1 VWGVG
6 NPHYISVQQKNYSGD
21 SVPLRYDTASLGNW
35 FTIFQRNI
43 VASSSG
49 V

>member
-1 VWGVG
+1 MWRVG
-6 NPHYISVQQKNYSGD
+6 NPHYISLQHKNFLRD
-21 SVPLRYDTASLGNW
+21 SVPLRYDTVSLGNW